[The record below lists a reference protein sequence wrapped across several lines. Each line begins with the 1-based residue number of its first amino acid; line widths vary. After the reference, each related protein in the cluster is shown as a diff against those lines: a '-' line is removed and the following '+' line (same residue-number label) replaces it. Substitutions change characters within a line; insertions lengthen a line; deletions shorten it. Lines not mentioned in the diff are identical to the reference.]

1 MKQNVKYR
9 NVPTKEVVEGIAH
22 IRKFYEDVS
31 LLELAQSIDEV
42 GALYPILVEQKS
54 DHRFE
59 LIIGSRRLR
68 AARMRGA
75 SHISAMV
82 VSDIGTREKFEMALT
97 ENLQREDLTP
107 FEEAWAFTKLMKE
120 CGVSVETT
128 AKRIGRS
135 TQYITRRL
143 QLLSLPSDVQELLAR
158 RKLRMAH
165 ISVLTG
171 LVDVKEQRRFAN
183 AVVEHQ
189 LSEQDLRTLIAE
201 EQEQEEA
208 EQADETAEVEPAPT
222 SKRQGRRRAVK
233 GVRTHNLRAIRT
245 RGGRP
250 KKVRTA
256 DIEQVRLKVVAFR
269 KWFTSLLPQIQEYS
283 VTKRRLILEEFD
295 RMEEDVADWR
305 KTLPR

>member
-1 MKQNVKYR
+1 
-9 NVPTKEVVEGIAH
+9 
-22 IRKFYEDVS
+22 
-31 LLELAQSIDEV
+31 
-42 GALYPILVEQKS
+42 
-54 DHRFE
+54 
-59 LIIGSRRLR
+59 
-68 AARMRGA
+68 
-75 SHISAMV
+75 MV

-135 TQYITRRL
+135 SQYITRRL
-143 QLLSLPSDVQELLAR
+143 QLLSLPADVQELLAR

-171 LVDVKEQRRFAN
+171 LVDEKEQRRFAN

-201 EQEQEEA
+201 EQEQDEA
-208 EQADETAEVEPAPT
+208 EQADDATEAEPRHAT
-222 SKRQGRRRAVK
+222 KRPGRPKGAKSVRTQGRRAVHTKSRA
-233 GVRTHNLRAIRT
+233 
-245 RGGRP
+245 
-250 KKVRTA
+250 KKMRTA

-269 KWFTSLLPQIQEYS
+269 KWFTSMLPQIQEYS
-283 VTKRRLILEEFD
+283 VKKRRLILEEFD
-295 RMEEDVADWR
+295 RLEEDVADWR
-305 KTLPR
+305 KTLPL